1 MDALFLTMRILHVL
15 LGAFW
20 AGTLIFVAFL
30 LMPSVRDAAP
40 EGGKVMLA
48 LMRRGYMTIL
58 PVVAI
63 LTLVSGFWLYWN
75 LIVTVGPLWAGS
87 MSARVYGVG
96 AVAAL
101 VAFLL
106 GIFILRPSGK
116 KLQALME
123 QMANTPEGQARAT
136 VAEEMNAP
144 RARMAA
150 TAPWVA
156 VLLAV
161 ATVCMAVGRDV

>member
-1 MDALFLTMRILHVL
+1 MDVLFLTMRILHVL

-48 LMRRGYMTIL
+48 LMRRGYMTLL

-161 ATVCMAVGRDV
+161 ATVCMAVGRYV

>member
-1 MDALFLTMRILHVL
+1 MDVLFLTMRILHIC
-15 LGAFW
+15 LGVFW
-20 AGTLIFVAFL
+20 AGALVFVAFL

-48 LMRRGYMTIL
+48 LMRRGYMNIL

-75 LIVTVGPLWAGS
+75 TMETVGPLWASS
-87 MSARVYGVG
+87 MSARVYGAG
-96 AVAAL
+96 AVAAV

-106 GIFILRPSGK
+106 GIFVLRPTGK

-156 VLLAV
+156 VLLAI
-161 ATVCMAVGRDV
+161 ATICMAVGRYV